1 MNVLVINGPNLNLLG
16 KRPKEHYGTKT
27 LDDINNLM
35 IEAAKNSKLN
45 LEFYQSNYEGD
56 IVTKIQEAVLGK
68 YDAIIINPAAYTHT
82 SVAIHDALEMF
93 KGEKVEVHLSHVDER
108 EDFRRINFVRSV
120 CTNTF
125 AGKLEG
131 SYIDA
136 VNYLIEKL

>member
-27 LDDINNLM
+27 LDDINALM
-35 IEAAKNSKLN
+35 KNAVKGAAIILD
-45 LEFYQSNYEGD
+45 FYQSNYEGD

-108 EDFRRINFVRSV
+108 EDFRKVNFVRSV
-120 CTNTF
+120 CTATF

-131 SYIDA
+131 SYTDA
-136 VNYLIEKL
+136 VEYLKSKL